1 MNKLIKYGIIGF
13 VIFFVFSIIVY
24 AVSSVKQS
32 VEENNNNAVV
42 AVDNSVVIDV
52 EKAINEGT
60 WYDITE
66 EDKITLALSSET
78 NIVSTVK
85 KYLQDNKVAIFFV
98 YGGPFDANLK
108 GNYIICTGFNE
119 DGKAKIIYPNDNFSK
134 EWTYSYEGLIEFS
147 NKVMLFDM

>member
-13 VIFFVFSIIVY
+13 AIFFVFSIIVY
-24 AVSSVKQS
+24 AVSSVKKIEEEKS
-32 VEENNNNAVV
+32 NIVVEDN
-42 AVDNSVVIDV
+42 NSVVIDV

-134 EWTYSYEGLIEFS
+134 EWTYSYEGLMEFS

>member
-13 VIFFVFSIIVY
+13 AIFFVFSIIVY
-24 AVSSVKQS
+24 AVSSVKQN
-32 VEENNNNAVV
+32 VEEKNNAVV

-52 EKAINEGT
+52 EKAINEGI

-78 NIVSTVK
+78 NIVSAVK

-98 YGGPFDANLK
+98 YGGPFDTNLK

-119 DGKAKIIYPNDNFSK
+119 NGKSKIIYPNDNFSK
-134 EWTYSYEGLIEFS
+134 EWIYSYEGLIEFS
-147 NKVMLFDM
+147 NKVMLFEM